1 MDAMAATAAATAA
14 ALGGEIS
21 MTNKTRRRRIFAAR
35 PSNASPKSGNQ
46 ALCCS
51 KSSPTYI
58 QEFESRSSADEVRRE
73 ILSCYDLVHK
83 LGRGAVYLG
92 SARTKPDH
100 PHFLQAMELGRE
112 VALLLDCTSWC
123 GAGPGLMDA
132 ATKGA
137 LEAGKPVGGFRIHN
151 EGGVWTNTLSHPY
164 MVSGT
169 YLTCR
174 FFSARKHGLV
184 DAGVRNAPSDRT
196 AFLALPGGVG
206 SLDEIFEV
214 LTLIQL
220 RRIGSSFPVPFLL
233 INYDGFYDHLLEF
246 LATCREW
253 GTVAEG
259 EVEAL
264 WRVCR
269 NNSEAL
275 DYLAEFYGI
284 SDRKSSMRSFE
295 NSLQS

>member
-1 MDAMAATAAATAA
+1 
-14 ALGGEIS
+14 
-21 MTNKTRRRRIFAAR
+21 
-35 PSNASPKSGNQ
+35 
-46 ALCCS
+46 
-51 KSSPTYI
+51 
-58 QEFESRSSADEVRRE
+58 
-73 ILSCYDLVHK
+73 
-83 LGRGAVYLG
+83 
-92 SARTKPDH
+92 
-100 PHFLQAMELGRE
+100 
-112 VALLLDCTSWC
+112 
-123 GAGPGLMDA
+123 MDA

-137 LEAGKPVGGFRIHN
+137 LEAGKPG
-151 EGGVWTNTLSHPY
+151 NTILAI
-164 MVSGT
+164 
-169 YLTCR
+169 R

-184 DAGVRNAPSDRT
+184 DAGVRNAPPDRT

-206 SLDEIFEV
+206 SMDEIFEM

-233 INYDGFYDHLLEF
+233 INYLLEF

-275 DYLAEFYGI
+275 DYLAEFYSI
-284 SDRKSSMRSFE
+284 SHRK
-295 NSLQS
+295 